1 MKKLSFG
8 FYSLLLMLGSCSV
21 QKNNTRIDQKPD
33 SRPGKEIVLVKVT
46 DDSRCPEGVQCIWA
60 GEVTF
65 AVAAYEDSKMV
76 EQVQFTLNQNTNK
89 EINDWFVKHLPAG
102 SKDLKEISVLPYPK
116 EGVAV
121 KPQDYYIQLIY

>member
-8 FYSLLLMLGSCSV
+8 FCSLLLLLCSCSV
-21 QKNNTRIDQKPD
+21 QKNNTQIDQKPD
-33 SRPGKEIVLVKVT
+33 SRPGKEIVLVKVL
-46 DDSRCPEGVQCIWA
+46 DDSRCPERVQCIWA

-65 AVAAYEDSKMV
+65 AVAAYEDLKMV
-76 EQVQFTLNQNTNK
+76 EQVQFTLNQNTHK
-89 EINDWFVKHLPAG
+89 EINDWFMKHLPAG

-121 KPQDYYIQLIY
+121 KPEDYYIQLIY